1 MRCLSATALVALLAS
16 TADASLLGL
25 PASTNL
31 GHELL
36 AWARSPADPNAPAMI
51 GGASASI
58 GGTALT
64 AVLFPENPELHAM
77 GALQAATLTAMGIAL
92 FGPAAQQRVPRSDL
106 EEQYAEAT
114 PLSPDWRLLEADM
127 ACLVGEE
134 VCGELSF
141 DSTPDGMQCV
151 AVYKDGQLRWVCS

>member
-1 MRCLSATALVALLAS
+1 MRCLSATALLLAS
-16 TADASLLGL
+16 TANASLLGL

-92 FGPAAQQRVPRSDL
+92 FRPTAQQRIPCGDL
-106 EEQYAEAT
+106 EEQYAEAM
-114 PLSPDWRLLEADM
+114 PMSREADM

>member
-1 MRCLSATALVALLAS
+1 MRCLSATALALLAS

-114 PLSPDWRLLEADM
+114 PLSPDWRSLEADM